1 MSDVATP
8 TPTASA
14 SEVNSGAEVSDT
26 QATPAK
32 ASQAEAPK
40 EPEFK
45 PIKLKL
51 KLDKREEEREFD
63 QESLTRTVQKG
74 LVADRRFEEAA
85 RKEQEVRKLANELQ
99 DKYSKLTDK
108 QARKLALQ
116 ELGVDPIQFAEELMQ
131 EYLEEQSL
139 TAEQRRIKELE
150 AFQKQKQREEEE
162 YRRQIEQQQE
172 MQAQQKYFKEIDDTI
187 TQVLQNEG
195 IEKNLEVVE
204 RIIQYM
210 RAAHRVGQDI
220 SVEEIVSKLKN
231 DGTNFIKSFVQ
242 NKDVERLAN
251 LLGEDMLKEINNYY
265 LKKRV
270 GGKPPVQ
277 VVSRSQKQAQTVD
290 PYLFFKNLG
299 K

>member
-8 TPTASA
+8 TPTASTPET
-14 SEVNSGAEVSDT
+14 SSGAEVPNT
-26 QATPAK
+26 QAA
-32 ASQAEAPK
+32 QAEAPK

-210 RAAHRVGQDI
+210 RAAHRVGQEI
-220 SVEEIVSKLKN
+220 TVEEIVSKLKN

-277 VVSRSQKQAQTVD
+277 VVSRSQKQSQTVD

>member
-8 TPTASA
+8 TPTASTPET
-14 SEVNSGAEVSDT
+14 SSGAEAANL
-26 QATPAK
+26 QAA
-32 ASQAEAPK
+32 QAEAPK

-85 RKEQEVRKLANELQ
+85 RKEQELRKRELELQ
-99 DKYSKLTDK
+99 DKFSKLSDK
-108 QARKLALQ
+108 QSLKKALQ
-116 ELGVDPIQFAEELMQ
+116 ELGVDHVQLAEELMQ

-139 TAEQRRIKELE
+139 TAEQRRIRELE
-150 AFQKQKQREEEE
+150 AFQRQKQQEEEE

-210 RAAHRVGQDI
+210 RAAHRIGQEI
-220 SVEEIVSKLKN
+220 TVEEIVSKLKN

-277 VVSRSQKQAQTVD
+277 VVSRSQKQAQSVD

>member
-1 MSDVATP
+1 MSDVATH
-8 TPTASA
+8 TPTASTPET
-14 SEVNSGAEVSDT
+14 SSGAEAANL
-26 QATPAK
+26 QAA
-32 ASQAEAPK
+32 QAETPK

-162 YRRQIEQQQE
+162 YQRQIEQQKE
-172 MQAQQKYFKEIDDTI
+172 MQAQQKYFKELDDTI
-187 TQVLQNEG
+187 TQVLQTEG

-231 DGTNFIKSFVQ
+231 DGANFYKSFVP
-242 NKDVERLAN
+242 NKDVERLAQF
-251 LLGEDMLKEINNYY
+251 LGEDMLKEINNYY

-277 VVSRSQKQAQTVD
+277 VVSRSQKQSQSVD

>member
-8 TPTASA
+8 TAPSADASA
-14 SEVNSGAEVSDT
+14 SAEVPDT
-26 QATPAK
+26 QAP
-32 ASQAEAPK
+32 QGQQEAPK

-85 RKEQEVRKLANELQ
+85 RKEQEVRKLANDLQ
-99 DKYSKLTDK
+99 DKYSKLSDK

-139 TAEQRRIKELE
+139 THEQRRIKELE
-150 AFQKQKQREEEE
+150 AFQKQKQQEEEN
-162 YRRQIEQQQE
+162 YKRQLEEQQE
-172 MQAQQKYFKEIDDTI
+172 MQAQQKYFKEIDTTI
-187 TQVLQNEG
+187 TEVLQTEG
-195 IEKNLEVVE
+195 IEKSLEVVE

-210 RAAHRVGQDI
+210 RASHRVGQEI
-220 SVEEIVSKLKN
+220 TVPEIVSKLKN
-231 DGTNFIKSFVQ
+231 DGNNFIQSFVK
-242 NKDVERLAN
+242 NKNVEQLAS
-251 LLGEDMLKEINNYY
+251 LLGEDMLKEINNHY

-277 VVSRSQKQAQTVD
+277 VVARRQAQSQSVD

>member
-8 TPTASA
+8 SAPANVSEAS
-14 SEVNSGAEVSDT
+14 SGAEVPNT
-26 QATPAK
+26 QAA
-32 ASQAEAPK
+32 QAEAPK

-85 RKEQEVRKLANELQ
+85 RKEQEVRKLMQDLQ
-99 DKYSKLTDK
+99 ENYTKLTDK
-108 QARKLALQ
+108 QARKMALEQ
-116 ELGVDPIQFAEELMQ
+116 LGINPVELAEELML

-139 TAEQRRIKELE
+139 TAEQRRIRELE
-150 AFQKQKQREEEE
+150 AFQKQKQQEEEE
-162 YRRQIEQQQE
+162 YRRQLEQQHE

-195 IEKNLEVVE
+195 IEKSLEVVE

-210 RAAHRVGQDI
+210 RAAHRVGEEI
-220 SVEEIVSKLKN
+220 TVPEIVSKLKN

-251 LLGEDMLKEINNYY
+251 ILGEDMLKEINNYY

-277 VVSRSQKQAQTVD
+277 VVSRSQKQSQSID